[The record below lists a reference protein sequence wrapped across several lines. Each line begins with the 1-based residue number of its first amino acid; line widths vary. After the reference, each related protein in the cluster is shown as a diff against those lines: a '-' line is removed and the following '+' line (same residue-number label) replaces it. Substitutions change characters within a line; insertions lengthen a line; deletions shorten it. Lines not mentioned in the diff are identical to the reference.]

1 MGRLHKVPE
10 RVRIDFCIRL
20 PKPDRMKLY
29 GHWNVEVYVLYGE
42 PGLGKSLAPRQMYPD
57 LYVVPIQRKGNFFL
71 EPEGHLAEVVLIEDF
86 DGNMPLKDFN
96 QRLDPY
102 PIRAESKGGYIDWCP
117 RIIFLTTNTLPGKWY
132 NYSTRQN
139 VQKQVYR
146 RITYCFDFN
155 TPEGARM
162 EKGMSCDQLEQVY
175 ADRMQVERPPVH
187 HYSYYPPASIPNA
200 YQAMVNG
207 RPVPSALRPLTPAE
221 RIDNLFVGKG
231 KDEMSIDL
239 DDIE

>member
-1 MGRLHKVPE
+1 
-10 RVRIDFCIRL
+10 
-20 PKPDRMKLY
+20 MKLY

-207 RPVPSALRPLTPAE
+207 RPVPSALRPLTPAQ